1 MKGISLEIVGLERL
15 KDALKDVTPRVAN
28 NILRGYI
35 ADHARIL
42 RSRLR
47 STAPVGPT
55 GNLKKSIFMRM
66 RRSRG
71 DTIGAEVYTKG
82 QGYHWHLVEYGT
94 KKRETKAGANR
105 GAARPKPFVRRALSM
120 TRKDFDREMEAKFV
134 KRLKATLEREL
145 KKKNR

>member
-1 MKGISLEIVGLERL
+1 MSLEIVGLERL

-66 RRSRG
+66 RRGRG
-71 DTIGAEVYTKG
+71 DVIGAEVYTKG
-82 QGYHWHLVEYGT
+82 KGYHWHLVEYGT
-94 KKRETKAGANR
+94 KSRQTKSGANR
-105 GAARPKPFVRRALSM
+105 GVARPKPFVRRALRQ
-120 TRKDFDREMEAKFV
+120 TRDDFDREMERKFIN
-134 KRLKATLEREL
+134 RLKSTLEREL
-145 KKKNR
+145 KKKSRR